1 MEDSDLAGR
10 LARVPLFSRMS
21 ERELKRIARNLR
33 PRTFPAG
40 EEIAVEGEEGVGFFL
55 IDSGTARV
63 SLGGEEIR
71 MLGPDD
77 YFGEIAL
84 IDSGPRSATV
94 VADTELQCH
103 AMTAWA
109 FRPLVEQNAEIA
121 WPLLETL
128 AARLRD
134 AEARAS

>member
-1 MEDSDLAGR
+1 MEDSDLPRR
-10 LARVPLFSRMS
+10 LARVPLFSRLS
-21 ERELKRIARNLR
+21 ERQLKRIARDLR

-40 EEIAVEGEEGVGFFL
+40 EEIAVEGQDGVGFFL

-84 IDSGPRSATV
+84 IDRGPRSATV

-103 AMTAWA
+103 GLSAWA
-109 FRPLVEQNAEIA
+109 FRPLVEQHAEIA
-121 WPLLETL
+121 WPVLETL
-128 AARLRD
+128 VARLRE
-134 AEARAS
+134 AEQRQ